1 MKFVVPEDKRSW
13 APVPQGS
20 GFPIQNLP
28 FGKFIDPVT
37 GLDELGVRIG
47 DQVLSLRPLA
57 EAGLLGDL
65 DLDMVFDVAG
75 LAEAAGG
82 SLRPIRKRV
91 FELLVEGSTELQ
103 DHPEL
108 SQTCFLPA
116 EGLEMV
122 IPTFVRSFV
131 DFYSGIFH
139 ASNVGM
145 MFRPDQPPLLPNYR
159 HLPVA
164 YNGRASS
171 VIVSGEPVLRPNG
184 QTKDASSEAPT
195 FGPTKELDFELE
207 MGFLVGQGND
217 LGSPIP
223 IEEAENHV
231 LGLVLVN
238 DWSARDV
245 QRWEYQPLGPFLA
258 KSFATSI
265 SPWVVTLDALEPFR
279 VAGMAQEPNVL
290 PHLKQPGS
298 GHFDIHLEVTLQS
311 KKMAEPQVICKSNT
325 VNLYWT
331 IAQQIAHMTSNGAN
345 LEPGDLCASGTIS
358 GPEPDSFGSMLELS
372 WRGQKPLTLKE
383 TGESRTFLED
393 GDTVAMTAF
402 AQKGALK
409 IEFGEVRGT
418 VGPAAKH

>member
-1 MKFVVPEDKRSW
+1 MKFVIPEDKKSW
-13 APVPQGS
+13 VPVPEGS

-28 FGKFIDPVT
+28 FGKFIDPAT

-47 DQVLSLRPLA
+47 DLVLSLRPLA
-57 EAGLLGDL
+57 EAGLIEDL

-75 LAEAAGG
+75 LAEAVGG
-82 SLRPIRKRV
+82 SLAPIRRRV
-91 FELLVEGSTELQ
+91 YELLEEGSAELQ
-103 DHPEL
+103 GNAGL
-108 SQTCFLPA
+108 RRACFLPA
-116 EGLEMV
+116 DGLEMV
-122 IPTFVRSFV
+122 LPTFVRGFV
-131 DFYSGIFH
+131 DFYSGIHH
-139 ASNVGM
+139 ASNVGR

-171 VIVSGEPVLRPNG
+171 VIVSGEPILRPNG
-184 QTKDASSEAPT
+184 QTKDASSESPT

-207 MGFLVGQGND
+207 MGFLVGKGND

-223 IEEAENHV
+223 IEHAEDHV

-279 VAGMAQEPNVL
+279 IAGMPQNPEVL
-290 PHLKQPGS
+290 PHLRQSGS
-298 GHFDIHLEVTLQS
+298 GHFDIQLEVTLQS
-311 KKMAEPQVICKSNT
+311 KKMAQPQVICRSNT
-325 VNLYWT
+325 SNLYWT
-331 IAQQIAHMTSNGAN
+331 IAQQIAHMASNGAN

-358 GPEPDSFGSMLELS
+358 GPGEDSYGSMLELS
-372 WRGQKPLTLKE
+372 WRGQRPIQLSE
-383 TGESRTFLED
+383 TGETRTFLED

-402 AQKGALK
+402 ARKGGLR